1 MNPPRH
7 PAPPANASQTRWH
20 PFIDQH
26 ALKNAAIETI
36 KTCAAQSIQDR
47 GQFHLVLAGGNT
59 PREVYRECRL
69 LQTDW
74 SAWHIY
80 FGDERCLPTNDP
92 ERNSFMAAEAW
103 LDHVPIPT
111 SQIHNI
117 PAEQGPAT
125 AAAQYAQTLGR
136 IGDFDLTLL
145 GLGEDGHTA
154 SLFPGHEYGDKP
166 DAPDTLVVTDA
177 PKPPPERV
185 SLSAHRLSR
194 SRQVV
199 FLVSGMGKLAAVS
212 AWRSGQDIPA
222 GSISPGSGVDVFCEA
237 ALLQTVT

>member
-1 MNPPRH
+1 MTPPQQ
-7 PAPPANASQTRWH
+7 PAPPANAPQIRWH
-20 PFIDQH
+20 PFIDQQ

-36 KTCAAQSIQDR
+36 KACAAQSIRDR

-80 FGDERCLPTNDP
+80 FGDERCLPPNDP

-103 LDHVPIPT
+103 LNHTQIPT
-111 SQIHNI
+111 TQIHPI
-117 PAEQGPAT
+117 PAEHGAT
-125 AAAQYAQTLGR
+125 IAAQHYAETLR
-136 IGDFDLTLL
+136 STGDFDLVLL

-154 SLFPGHEYGDKP
+154 SLFPDHERGDKP

-185 SLSAHRLSR
+185 SLSANRLSR
-194 SRQVV
+194 SRHVV

-222 GSISPGSGVDVFCEA
+222 RSISPGSGVDVFCEA